1 MKNVTIMITSC
12 VESVAQSKST
22 RSRKPNLSTILRGH
36 HMMGGRYV
44 LGVKSKDYSQNPQQ
58 RVIKKKKEEEEE
70 KDSIIYFLSL
80 IVSSRRH
87 GL

>member
-1 MKNVTIMITSC
+1 MITSC
-12 VESVAQSKST
+12 GESVAQSKST

-58 RVIKKKKEEEEE
+58 RVIQNKIKNKKKEEEE

-80 IVSSRRH
+80 IVSSRCH

>member
-1 MKNVTIMITSC
+1 MITSC

-58 RVIKKKKEEEEE
+58 RVIKKKKKKKEEE